1 MYLFEITGAKAFVSR
16 KGHDSVVWEFK
27 VVEAEQTGDM
37 SPNRIGAK
45 VRSFYKLERD
55 RDGDLNEDGE
65 RWMGRLKTLMAN
77 ILGGDSRVGPDGE
90 PEPVTDDMVTPFVAA
105 SMVKGTEY
113 KVSTIDPDRR
123 EALMLEV
130 ATAKTKDG
138 GLSMPQDMAEEAIEA
153 GELNFADVRGVKVRC
168 HARANDKGFV
178 NLFWAPGV

>member
-1 MYLFEITGAKAFVSR
+1 M
-16 KGHDSVVWEFK
+16 VWEFK
-27 VVEAEQTGDM
+27 VEVEAEQTGDM

-45 VRSFYKLERD
+45 VRSFYKLSGD

-65 RWMGRLKTLMAN
+65 RWMEGSKRSAN
-77 ILGGDSRVGPDGE
+77 ITGGDSRVGPDGE

-138 GLSMPQDMAEEAIEA
+138 A
-153 GELNFADVRGVKVRC
+153 
-168 HARANDKGFV
+168 
-178 NLFWAPGV
+178 WYAPGHGRAGHRGWRA